1 MLTFELKKECG
12 RARRGIIHT
21 ARGDIQTPAF
31 MPVGTQATVKGLTP
45 EEVAESGAE
54 ILLGNTYHLWL
65 QPGPEIIKMHGGLHQ
80 FMNWHRPILTDSGG
94 FQVFSLGE
102 LRKLSEEGATFR
114 NPLNGD
120 KVFLSPEVSMRIQTA
135 LDSDIVMVLDECT
148 PYPATHEYAEK
159 SMEMSLRWAKRSHDE
174 FQRLENPN
182 SLFGIVQGSVYEDLR
197 KRSVFGL
204 REIGFNGYAI
214 GGLAVGEPKEIR
226 EHVLDYTLEMLPR
239 ALPAT

>member
-1 MLTFELKKECG
+1 M
-12 RARRGIIHT
+12 RAREARTIHT

-65 QPGPEIIKMHGGLHQ
+65 QPGPGIIKMHGGLHQ

-120 KVFLSPEVSMRIQTA
+120 KVFLSPEVSMQIQTA

-174 FQRLENPN
+174 FQRLQNPN

-239 ALPAT
+239 ALPAI